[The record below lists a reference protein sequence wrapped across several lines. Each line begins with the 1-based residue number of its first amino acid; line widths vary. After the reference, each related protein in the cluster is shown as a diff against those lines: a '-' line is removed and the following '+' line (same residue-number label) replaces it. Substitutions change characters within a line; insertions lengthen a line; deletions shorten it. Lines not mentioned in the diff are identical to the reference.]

1 MPSAKPHI
9 ILIDGKSGVGKTRL
23 AIHLADA
30 LDAALVHLDDAYPGW
45 GGLVNGRDAVIET
58 VLTPLAAG
66 LPGRYRAWD
75 WERNDAGLI
84 VVIAPADVVVIDG
97 CGVSTPHSRNL
108 ASTVVWVEC
117 DEAVRLARLV
127 DRDGNQ
133 FDDFSDGWDAQ
144 VDAHIAQNNPI
155 GTATVVVRT

>member
-1 MPSAKPHI
+1 VPSAKPHI

-30 LDAALVHLDDAYPGW
+30 LDATLVHLDDAYPGW
-45 GGLVNGRDAVIET
+45 GGLADGRDAVIET

-75 WERNDAGLI
+75 WERGAAGAL
-84 VVIAPADVVVIDG
+84 VEIAPADVVVIDG
-97 CGVSTPHSRNL
+97 CGVSTPQSREL

-127 DRDGNQ
+127 DRDGDQ
-133 FDDFSDGWDAQ
+133 FDDFSDAWDEQ

>member
-30 LDAALVHLDDAYPGW
+30 LDATLVHLDDAYPGW
-45 GGLVNGRDAVIET
+45 DGLADGRDAVIET
-58 VLTPLAAG
+58 VLTPLTAG

-75 WERNDAGLI
+75 WERGAAGAM
-84 VVIAPADVVVIDG
+84 VEIAPADVVVVDG
-97 CGVSTPHSRNL
+97 CGVSTPQSRNL

-117 DEAVRLARLV
+117 DENERLARLV
-127 DRDGNQ
+127 DRDGGQ

>member
-23 AIHLADA
+23 AVHLADA
-30 LDAALVHLDDAYPGW
+30 LDATIVHLDDAYPGW
-45 GGLVNGRDAVIET
+45 AGLADGRDALIET
-58 VLTPLAAG
+58 VLTPLTAG
-66 LPGRYRAWD
+66 LPGQYRAWD
-75 WERNDAGLI
+75 WERGTAGDS
-84 VVIAPADVVVIDG
+84 VAVRPAPVVVIEG
-97 CGVSTPHSRNL
+97 CGVSTPQSRGF

-117 DEAVRLARLV
+117 DESERLARLV
-127 DRDGNQ
+127 DRDGSQ

>member
-9 ILIDGKSGVGKTRL
+9 ILIDGKSCVGKTRL

-30 LDAALVHLDDAYPGW
+30 LDATLVHLDDAYPGW

-58 VLTPLAAG
+58 VLIPLAAG

-75 WERNDAGLI
+75 WERDTAGAL
-84 VVIAPADVVVIDG
+84 VEIAPADVVVIDG
-97 CGVSTPHSRNL
+97 CGVSTPQSREL

-127 DRDGNQ
+127 DRDGDQ
-133 FDDFSDGWDAQ
+133 FDDFSDGWDEQ
-144 VDAHIAQNNPI
+144 VDVHIAQNNPI